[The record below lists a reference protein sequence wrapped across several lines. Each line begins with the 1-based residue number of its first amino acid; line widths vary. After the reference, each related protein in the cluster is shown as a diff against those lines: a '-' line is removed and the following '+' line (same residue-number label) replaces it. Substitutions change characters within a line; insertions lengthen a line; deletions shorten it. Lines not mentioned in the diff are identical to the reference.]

1 MAIVMYMKRVSVAE
15 ARNNL
20 PALIHETETEPI
32 EILRR
37 GKPVAVL
44 VSVEE
49 FARIPPRP
57 GFYDAMMAWRAKHAS
72 ELDDASWLPKRDKS
86 AGRKPPTW

>member
-1 MAIVMYMKRVSVAE
+1 MAILMYMKRVSVAQ

-32 EILRR
+32 EIVRR

-44 VSVEE
+44 VSRED
-49 FARIPPRP
+49 FDRITPRP
-57 GFYDAMMAWRAKHAS
+57 SFYEAMLQWRKKYEA
-72 ELDDASWLPKRDKS
+72 ELDGEGWLPKRDES
-86 AGRKPPTW
+86 PGRNHIDK